1 MSKFYTYCYLDENNK
16 PYYIGKGTG
25 RRAYKVH
32 NNVSVPPKSRI
43 IILKSNLSEEDA
55 YRHETYLIS
64 VLGKLSDGGILQNI
78 SDGGLGGDPP
88 SWIGKK
94 HKEISKQKI
103 SAAIS
108 GKNHP
113 QYGKPLT
120 EEHKQKIRDTKLRNK
135 QLGKYNRGNQ
145 NGYTLSEETRRKM
158 SEAKKAMWA
167 KRKAEKV
174 TDGL

>member
-1 MSKFYTYCYLDENNK
+1 MFKFYTYCYFDENNK

-25 RRAYKVH
+25 RRAYKAH
-32 NNVSVPPKSRI
+32 NNVSVPPKNRI
-43 IILKSNLSEEDA
+43 LILKSNLSEEDA
-55 YRHETYLIS
+55 YKHETYMIS
-64 VLGKLSDGGILQNI
+64 VFGKISDGGILQNI
-78 SDGGLGGDPP
+78 SNGGLGGDPP
-88 SWIGKK
+88 SWVGKK

-103 SAAIS
+103 SAAVS

-135 QLGKYNRGNQ
+135 QFSKC
-145 NGYTLSEETRRKM
+145 NGGSKKGYKLSEETKLKM
-158 SEAKKAMWA
+158 SAAKKMMWA
-167 KRKAEKV
+167 KKKTEKV

>member
-1 MSKFYTYCYLDENNK
+1 MSKFYTYCYLNENNK

-32 NNVSVPPKSRI
+32 DNVSVPPKNRI
-43 IILKSNLSEEDA
+43 IILKRNLSEKDA
-55 YRHETYLIS
+55 YRHETYMIS
-64 VLGKLSDGGILQNI
+64 VFGRKSDGGILLNV
-78 SDGGLGGDPP
+78 SDGGGDPP
-88 SWIGKK
+88 CWTGKK

-103 SAAIS
+103 SAAVS

-113 QYGKPLT
+113 QYGKSLS
-120 EEHKQKIRDTKLRNK
+120 EEHKQKIRDTKLLNK
-135 QLGKYNRGNQ
+135 KLGKYNGGNSK
-145 NGYTLSEETRRKM
+145 GYTLSEETKRKM
-158 SEAKKAMWA
+158 SEAKKDMWA

>member
-32 NNVSVPPKSRI
+32 DNVSIPPKNRI
-43 IILKSNLSEEDA
+43 IILKRNLSEKDA
-55 YRHETYLIS
+55 YRHETYMIS
-64 VLGKLSDGGILQNI
+64 VFGRNTDGGILLNV
-78 SDGGLGGDPP
+78 SDGGGDPP
-88 SWIGKK
+88 CWTGKK

-103 SAAIS
+103 SAAVS

-120 EEHKQKIRDTKLRNK
+120 EEHKQKIRDTKLLNK
-135 QLGKYNRGNQ
+135 KLGKYNGGNSK
-145 NGYTLSEETRRKM
+145 GYTLSEETKRKM

>member
-32 NNVSVPPKSRI
+32 DNVSVPPKNRI

-55 YRHETYLIS
+55 YRHETYLIYI
-64 VLGKLSDGGILQNI
+64 LGRKSFGGLLLNVSDG
-78 SDGGLGGDPP
+78 GGDPP
-88 SWIGKK
+88 CWTGKK

-103 SAAIS
+103 SAAVS
-108 GKNHP
+108 GNKHP

-120 EEHKQKIRDTKLRNK
+120 EEHKNKIKETKKKNP
-135 QLGKYNRGNQ
+135 Q
-145 NGYTLSEETRRKM
+145 NFSLESRLKM
-158 SEAKKAMWA
+158 SLSQKESWARKKLE
-167 KRKAEKV
+167 RHGES
-174 TDGL
+174 